1 MLYAPA
7 LYSLRTNSLVRTNDA
22 INGMTS
28 EQLRTGILQRCV
40 SGRLTASYVALF
52 DFTMQQPFRHFCSLS
67 WETHDT
73 QHSAPARWLHPL
85 PPGQQPLITC
95 VVAVIRSPCVVGRGV
110 TVSRSVAVAVS
121 RCVAVAVGRRIAVGR
136 IAVAISVRGIRVIGP
151 CERASD
157 ERAKGEAAERR
168 APPAPPP
175 PGIRR
180 GGRGHCR
187 DGDGG
192 RRGESG
198 QRFPQAVPW
207 MPSPPRSEPRA
218 LLKVS
223 PAPARAQKKTPAT
236 TGMPA
241 CTRRGSRPR

>member
-22 INGMTS
+22 INGMTW
-28 EQLRTGILQRCV
+28 EQLRTGIVRRCF
-40 SGRLTASYVALF
+40 SGRLTASYGGLF

-136 IAVAISVRGIRVIGP
+136 ISVAISVRGIRVIGP

-175 PGIRR
+175 GIRR

-198 QRFPQAVPW
+198 QRFPHGVTS
-207 MPSPPRSEPRA
+207 MSSPPRSETRA
-218 LLKVS
+218 LLEVFH
-223 PAPARAQKKTPAT
+223 APARGPKENPAT

>member
-1 MLYAPA
+1 MWRC
-7 LYSLRTNSLVRTNDA
+7 ST
-22 INGMTS
+22 
-28 EQLRTGILQRCV
+28 LQC
-40 SGRLTASYVALF
+40 STHSDIFAAFLGGRMIRNTRRPLGG
-52 DFTMQQPFRHFCSLS
+52 CS
-67 WETHDT
+67 
-73 QHSAPARWLHPL
+73 PL
-85 PPGQQPLITC
+85 PPGQQPLIPC
-95 VVAVIRSPCVVGRGV
+95 VVAVIRSPCVVGWRV
-110 TVSRSVAVAVS
+110 TVSWCRAVVAVS

-180 GGRGHCR
+180 GGRGNCR

-198 QRFPQAVPW
+198 QRFPHGVTS
-207 MPSPPRSEPRA
+207 MSSPPRSETRA
-218 LLKVS
+218 LLEVCS
-223 PAPARAQKKTPAT
+223 
-236 TGMPA
+236 
-241 CTRRGSRPR
+241 